1 MGEDLRVHHGEK
13 LTLRAWSSGSCATGR
28 PSGTGR
34 EGFSAGRTSPSRRRA
49 RPRREGSRGRFLL
62 FPPSARTSSGRGG
75 RRSLRGFPPP
85 LPRASGDPLRSAG
98 GGPLGDPGPPLQG
111 GPPKVPGLP
120 PPGGE
125 SLSAFQERVFRFL
138 EGLKAPAV
146 LFTHGGWC
154 GRCSGPWGRTA
165 LCPREARWRW
175 TGPGG
180 CSSASPLTG
189 RRQRGK
195 TGARAA
201 GVPQGPDVLGRKRGK
216 TGESPALC
224 RNGNRP

>member
-1 MGEDLRVHHGEK
+1 MRHGE
-13 LTLRAWSSGSCATGR
+13 TLWN
-28 PSGTGR
+28 R
-34 EGFSAGRTSPSRRRA
+34 EGRLLGWTDLPLTAEGEAQARR
-49 RPRREGSRGRFLL
+49 
-62 FPPSARTSSGRGG
+62 
-75 RRSLRGFPPP
+75 LRGALPP
-85 LPRASGDPLRSAG
+85 LPAFSSDLLRARRTAELAGFSPRLAPELREIHFGALEGALWEALDPLHKEALLRF
-98 GGPLGDPGPPLQG
+98 QG
-111 GPPKVPGLP
+111 FH

-125 SLSAFQERVFRFL
+125 SLLAFQERVFRFL

-165 LCPREARWRW
+165 SCPRGARWRW

-180 CSSASPLTG
+180 CSPASPLTG